1 LVRAKHLFKL
11 AANRALTR
19 RVAFA
24 LDVGGILQQRQYPLF
39 AVLGETVQVEEA
51 VVGGRRVNFE
61 VAGMQHDTER
71 RVDGERN
78 TDVVCGLRTA

>member
-1 LVRAKHLFKL
+1 
-11 AANRALTR
+11 
-19 RVAFA
+19 
-24 LDVGGILQQRQYPLF
+24 
-39 AVLGETVQVEEA
+39 VQVEEA